1 MMRLRPLLIA
11 GCAAAA
17 GASLT
22 AGTPLDTLGASPTAR
37 REALMLARCSLE
49 TIVTGKCA
57 IPRVRSSIARI
68 RCGAFVILVLKGTT
82 RACAGTLRPT
92 TESAGREIV
101 AAAAMAAAGDPWHAP
116 LQARDLARGRVEVC
130 LAGPPVPLRSI
141 TELNV
146 ARDGLLVQSG
156 PRSAVILPGEART
169 ASWALREARRKAGLR
184 PSERADLF
192 RFSAIRWR
200 GMEPSAG
207 KSRNQPE

>member
-1 MMRLRPLLIA
+1 MPQPQSALKRL
-11 GCAAAA
+11 
-17 GASLT
+17 
-22 AGTPLDTLGASPTAR
+22 
-37 REALMLARCSLE
+37 
-49 TIVTGKCA
+49 
-57 IPRVRSSIARI
+57 
-68 RCGAFVILVLKGTT
+68 RCGAFVILAARDGT
-82 RACAGTLRPT
+82 RACAGTVRPSCA
-92 TESAGREIV
+92 SAAQEII
-101 AAAAMAAAGDPWHAP
+101 AAAEMAAAGDPWHAP

-200 GMEPSAG
+200 EMEPSAG